1 MTEEQ
6 FKQLGIPEEQ
16 AKKAAAESAK
26 ELEGYV
32 PKHRFE
38 EVNEENKTLKT
49 TIEENKTTLE
59 DLKKNAGNS
68 EELKAQIEKLQN
80 EAKEKEAEFNEKL
93 KETRMTNAIKLAV
106 AGIAQDSDLVAG
118 LIDRS
123 KIILADDGKI
133 TGLDEQVKSLRET
146 KGFLFKEENE
156 KEKAGFQ
163 KIGGSQQQESG
174 NGGRVSLK
182 DAIAAKMNMSQ

>member
-32 PKHRFE
+32 PKHRYDE
-38 EVNEENKTLKT
+38 LTEENKTLKT
-49 TIEENKTTLE
+49 AVEESKTTLE
-59 DLKKNAGNS
+59 DLKKTAGNS
-68 EELKAQIEKLQN
+68 EELKAQIERLQT

-106 AGIAQDSDLVAG
+106 NGIAQDSDLVAG
-118 LIDRS
+118 LIDRG
-123 KIILADDGKI
+123 KLILSDDGKI
-133 TGLDEQVKSLRET
+133 TGLEEQVKSLRET
-146 KGFLFKEENE
+146 KGFLFKEEN
-156 KEKAGFQ
+156 KETKPGFQ
-163 KIGGSQQQESG
+163 KIGGNQQTDPG
-174 NGGRVSLK
+174 TGGR
-182 DAIAAKMNMSQ
+182 

>member
-6 FKQLGIPEEQ
+6 FKSLGLTEEQ

-32 PKHRFE
+32 PKHRYDE
-38 EVNEENKTLKT
+38 LNEENKTLK
-49 TIEENKTTLE
+49 IAVEESRTSLE
-59 DLKKNAGNS
+59 DLKKTAGDS

-106 AGIAQDSDLVAG
+106 NGIAQDSDLVAG
-118 LIDRS
+118 LIDRG
-123 KIILADDGKI
+123 KILLSDDGKI

-146 KGFLFKEENE
+146 KAFLFKEEN
-156 KEKAGFQ
+156 KETKPGFQ
-163 KIGGSQQQESG
+163 KIGAAQQTDPAA
-174 NGGRVSLK
+174 GGKISLK
-182 DAIAAKMNMSQ
+182 DAIAAKYAVQ